1 MKQLR
6 TAQTSPDHL
15 LILLMEK
22 KNTKSN
28 VSSHTD
34 NSDDQNDCNTLSNGK
49 GTPKATTHGSQLTRS
64 MPLNLSSITDPQQPI
79 SHLQST
85 VSQQSRQSITQHHSN
100 RI

>member
-34 NSDDQNDCNTLSNGK
+34 NLDDQNDCNTLSNGK
-49 GTPKATTHGSQLTRS
+49 GTPKATTHGNQLIKS
-64 MPLNLSSITDPQQPI
+64 MPLNLSSITNPQESI
-79 SHLQST
+79 SHPQPS
-85 VSQQSRQSITQHHSN
+85 VSQQSKEYISQHRPNHV
-100 RI
+100 